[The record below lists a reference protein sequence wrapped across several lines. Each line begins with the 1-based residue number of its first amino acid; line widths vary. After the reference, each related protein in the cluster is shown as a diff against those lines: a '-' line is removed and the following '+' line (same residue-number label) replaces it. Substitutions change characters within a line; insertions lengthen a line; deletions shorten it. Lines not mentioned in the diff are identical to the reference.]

1 MESRRKHNI
10 LAASEHV
17 GRRRGLCGVGLGLQ
31 HAPAKSLFIAGLTV
45 CLDRVRDETSEI
57 S

>member
-1 MESRRKHNI
+1 M
-10 LAASEHV
+10 AASEHV

-31 HAPAKSLFIAGLTV
+31 YAPAKSLFIAGLTV
-45 CLDRVRDETSEI
+45 CFDRIRDETNEI